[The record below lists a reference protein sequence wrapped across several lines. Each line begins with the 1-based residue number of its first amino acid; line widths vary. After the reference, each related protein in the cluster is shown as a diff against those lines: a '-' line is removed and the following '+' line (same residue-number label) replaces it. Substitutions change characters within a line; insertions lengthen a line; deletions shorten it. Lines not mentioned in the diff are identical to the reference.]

1 MNHQGAMGER
11 MNSVARVGAHL
22 THAVDV
28 REWLEDPGF
37 TYRFRLLS
45 PNDCDRDRLIRL
57 RTRLEAPVS
66 GHEFHDLHD
75 ELRAIPLHEVW
86 TDEIHNLVPT
96 VGKNHLLDQ
105 WLAGSTYTAAWYMG
119 LTSTGA
125 SYNAAD
131 TMSSHSGWTESTAYS
146 NANRLTCA
154 FSSAAS
160 GSKALSSALAF
171 NINGTAT
178 IAGAFIASVNTKGG
192 TTGTLGSASNFTG
205 GDRAVSNGDTLS
217 VSGSWSV

>member
-1 MNHQGAMGER
+1 MIGLGER
-11 MNSVARVGAHL
+11 GHAENAMTATLARVGGMDEVL
-22 THAVDV
+22 GN
-28 REWLEDPGF
+28 LGF
-37 TYRFRLLS
+37 TYEFRLLS
-45 PNDCDRDRLIRL
+45 PDDANRARFIRL
-57 RTRLEAPVS
+57 R
-66 GHEFHDLHD
+66 DLLD
-75 ELRAIPLHEVW
+75 GSLADDQRIVLRAELDDIPLHEVW
-86 TDEIHNLVPT
+86 TDITHNLVPT
-96 VGKNHLLDQ
+96 VGKNHLLDS

-131 TMSSHSGWTESTAYS
+131 TMASHAGWTESTAYS

-154 FSSAAS
+154 FSAAS
-160 GSKALSSALAF
+160 AGAKALSSALAF
-171 NINGTAT
+171 NINASAT

-192 TTGTLGSASNFTG
+192 TTGTLGSASSFTG

>member
-1 MNHQGAMGER
+1 MNHSGRMGER
-11 MNSVARVGAHL
+11 MNSAGQVGANVI
-22 THAVDV
+22 HAA
-28 REWLEDPGF
+28 RILERMEDPGF
-37 TYRFRLLS
+37 VYRFRLLS
-45 PNDCDRDRLIRL
+45 PNDCDRDKLIRL
-57 RTRLEAPVS
+57 RTRLDQPVS

-86 TDEIHNLVPT
+86 ADEVHNLVPT

-105 WLAGSTYTAAWYMG
+105 WLAGSAYTAAWYMG

-131 TMSSHSGWTESTAYS
+131 TMGSHAGWTESTAYS
-146 NANRLTCA
+146 NANRITCA
-154 FSSAAS
+154 FSAAS
-160 GSKALSSALAF
+160 AGAKALSSALAF

>member
-1 MNHQGAMGER
+1 MIGLGECGHAE
-11 MNSVARVGAHL
+11 NAVTATLARAGGMDEVLGKL
-22 THAVDV
+22 
-28 REWLEDPGF
+28 GF
-37 TYRFRLLS
+37 TYQFRLLS
-45 PNDCDRDRLIRL
+45 PDDANRARFIRL
-57 RTRLEAPVS
+57 R
-66 GHEFHDLHD
+66 DLLD
-75 ELRAIPLHEVW
+75 GSLADDQRIVLRAELDDIPLHEVW
-86 TDEIHNLVPT
+86 TDITHNLVPT
-96 VGKNHLLDQ
+96 VGKNHLLDS

-119 LTSTGA
+119 LTATGA

-205 GDRAVSNGDTLS
+205 GDRAVANGDTLS
-217 VSGSWSV
+217 VSGSWAV

>member
-1 MNHQGAMGER
+1 MIGLGER
-11 MNSVARVGAHL
+11 GHAENAVTATLARAGGVGEL
-22 THAVDV
+22 
-28 REWLEDPGF
+28 LGNLGF
-37 TYRFRLLS
+37 TYEFRLLS
-45 PNDCDRDRLIRL
+45 PADADRARFIRL
-57 RTRLEAPVS
+57 R
-66 GHEFHDLHD
+66 DLLD
-75 ELRAIPLHEVW
+75 QPLADDQRIVLRAEIDSIPLHEVW
-86 TDEIHNLVPT
+86 TDITHNLVPT
-96 VGKNHLLDQ
+96 VGKNHLLDS

-131 TMSSHSGWTESTAYS
+131 TMASHAGWTESTAYS

-171 NINGTAT
+171 NINATAT
-178 IAGAFIASVNTKGG
+178 IAGAFITTVNTKGG

-205 GDRAVSNGDTLS
+205 GDRAVANGDTLS
-217 VSGSWSV
+217 VSGSWAV

>member
-1 MNHQGAMGER
+1 MIGLGER
-11 MNSVARVGAHL
+11 GHAENAMTATLARAGGVGEL
-22 THAVDV
+22 
-28 REWLEDPGF
+28 LGNLGF
-37 TYRFRLLS
+37 TYEFRLLS
-45 PNDCDRDRLIRL
+45 PADADRARFIRL
-57 RTRLEAPVS
+57 R
-66 GHEFHDLHD
+66 DLLD
-75 ELRAIPLHEVW
+75 QPLADDQRIVLRAELDDIPLHEAW
-86 TDEIHNLVPT
+86 TDITHNLVPT
-96 VGKNHLLDQ
+96 VGKNHLLDN

-125 SYNAAD
+125 TYAAGD
-131 TMSSHSGWTESTAYS
+131 TMASHAGWTESTAYS
-146 NANRLTCA
+146 QANRITCA

-171 NINGTAT
+171 SINASAT

>member
-1 MNHQGAMGER
+1 MQHGTFGER
-11 MNSVARVGAHL
+11 GHAVSQAGANVIHAARVL
-22 THAVDV
+22 E
-28 REWLEDPGF
+28 RLEDPGF
-37 TYRFRLLS
+37 VYRFRLLS

-86 TDEIHNLVPT
+86 ADEVHNLVPT
-96 VGKNHLLDQ
+96 VGKNHLLDN
-105 WLAGSTYTAAWYMG
+105 WLAGSAYTAAWYMG

-125 SYNAAD
+125 TYAAGD
-131 TMSSHSGWTESTAYS
+131 TMGSHSGWTESTAYS
-146 NANRLTCA
+146 QANRITCA
-154 FSSAAS
+154 FSAAS
-160 GSKALSSALAF
+160 ASAKALSSALAF
-171 NINGTAT
+171 SINASAT
-178 IAGAFIASVNTKGG
+178 IAGAFIATVNTKGG